1 MANKGKNWKKEYEE
15 IKNELLIDKV
25 GHAIKKDLK
34 NWINNMEEIGFTWI
48 DDSQEEIEE
57 EKNANP
63 MNINQEYLVQTS

>member
-1 MANKGKNWKKEYEE
+1 MTNKGNNWKKEYEE

-25 GHAIKKDLK
+25 GDAIKKDPK

-57 EKNANP
+57 EKNTN
-63 MNINQEYLVQTS
+63 